1 VTRIEQ
7 TGDALRRGRRRER
20 DGVGPADGPAAAP
33 GPRPAG
39 PRGAGES
46 VRGQERR
53 PAPRIQLGTATVPRR
68 AMNPLRTLPLAD
80 LLHEVRTAERLA
92 VAIPPRPA
100 EEAAAKLEALDALR
114 SQRLNELARR
124 ADLIEQARARP
135 ARQG

>member
-1 VTRIEQ
+1 
-7 TGDALRRGRRRER
+7 
-20 DGVGPADGPAAAP
+20 
-33 GPRPAG
+33 
-39 PRGAGES
+39 

-53 PAPRIQLGTATVPRR
+53 PSPRIQLGTATAPGC
-68 AMNPLRTLPLAD
+68 AMNPLKNLPLAD

-100 EEAAAKLEALDALR
+100 EEAAVKLEALEVLR

-124 ADLIEQARARP
+124 ADLIERARALP